1 MGFPRGLLLL
11 DACYGVWYFGT
22 SWTVAC
28 HFPLSMGFSRQ
39 EYWSG
44 LPFPPPG
51 HLLDPG
57 TEPPGKPPE
66 VKNLLIK
73 ARDTRDTGS
82 IRGSGRYPGERNGNS
97 VQYSY
102 LENPMKEQPGRL
114 QSMGLQR
121 VSHNWEQ
128 ANSLRVWHFIN
139 RNFQNLFKE
148 RRFWNN
154 IIIVENI

>member
-1 MGFPRGLLLL
+1 
-11 DACYGVWYFGT
+11 
-22 SWTVAC
+22 
-28 HFPLSMGFSRQ
+28 MGFSRQ

-66 VKNLLIK
+66 VKNLLTK
-73 ARDTRDTGS
+73 VRDTRDTGL
-82 IRGSGRYPGERNGNS
+82 IPGSGRYPGGRNGNS

-102 LENPMKEQPGRL
+102 LENPMKEQPVRL

-121 VSHNWEQ
+121 DSHNWEQ
-128 ANSLRVWHFIN
+128 ANSHRA
-139 RNFQNLFKE
+139 
-148 RRFWNN
+148 
-154 IIIVENI
+154 